1 MSDRGQC
8 SPAGTDFGLRE
19 IPWGTGRL
27 LNSEGSGKGKRN
39 VILNRL
45 GHIFKQSDAVWH
57 FLALLPL
64 AFPHGLRDFTA
75 FVRNFTATAENCSR
89 SNPESFY
96 GLMDGRPQFG
106 EYHLEFGRI
115 CRGDDLR
122 TDLPGGSNRTAL
134 RSVVLTHH
142 DQQASDDQNQTEH
155 V

>member
-89 SNPESFY
+89 SN
-96 GLMDGRPQFG
+96 R
-106 EYHLEFGRI
+106 
-115 CRGDDLR
+115 
-122 TDLPGGSNRTAL
+122 
-134 RSVVLTHH
+134 VVLRLDGWPTSVRGVSPRIRQ
-142 DQQASDDQNQTEH
+142 DLSRR
-155 V
+155 